1 MTVYETPNEPTGL
14 VYDAQ
19 GNKWRKDE
27 NDEYWL
33 KTTDSSALTRGTLVC
48 VYGPLSDTP
57 NFKVGGNVEIE
68 ELGAL
73 PVGSVILVDKY
84 GAYTRYNFG
93 YVRVSF
99 GGNDIVNFNHNT
111 ELDGKITVARIGWNS

>member
-33 KTTDSSALTRGTLVC
+33 KTTDASSLTWDADDQ
-48 VYGPLSDTP
+48 PS
-57 NFKVGGNVEIE
+57 EISW
-68 ELGAL
+68 LATD
-73 PVGSVILVDKY
+73 VQNS
-84 GAYTRYNFG
+84 
-93 YVRVSF
+93 S
-99 GGNDIVNFNHNT
+99 IVA
-111 ELDGKITVARIGWNS
+111 G

>member
-19 GNKWRKDE
+19 GNKWRKDK

-33 KTTDSSALTRGTLVC
+33 KTTDPSALTWGTLVC

-73 PVGSVILVDKY
+73 PVGSVVLVDTY
-84 GAYTRYNFG
+84 GAYTRFDFG

-99 GGNDIVNFNHNT
+99 GGNDTMTFNHNT
-111 ELDGKITVARIGWNS
+111 KFDGKITVARIGWSS

>member
-33 KTTDSSALTRGTLVC
+33 KTTDSSALTWGTLVC

-73 PVGSVILVDKY
+73 PEGSVILADKY

-111 ELDGKITVARIGWNS
+111 EFDGKITVARIGWRS

>member
-1 MTVYETPNEPTGL
+1 MTVYETPNEPTGP

-33 KTTDSSALTRGTLVC
+33 KTTDASALTWGTLVC

-57 NFKVGGNVEIE
+57 NFKVGQTVDVG
-68 ELGAL
+68 ELQAL
-73 PVGSVILVDKY
+73 PVGSVILVDMY

-99 GGNDIVNFNHNT
+99 GGIDTVTFSHNT
-111 ELDGKITVARIGWNS
+111 KFNGKITVARIGWSS

>member
-33 KTTDSSALTRGTLVC
+33 KTTDSSALTWGTLVC

-73 PVGSVILVDKY
+73 PEGSVILADKY

>member
-1 MTVYETPNEPTGL
+1 M
-14 VYDAQ
+14 
-19 GNKWRKDE
+19 
-27 NDEYWL
+27 

-73 PVGSVILVDKY
+73 PEGSVILADKY
-84 GAYTRYNFG
+84 GAYTRFDFG

-99 GGNDIVNFNHNT
+99 GGNDTVTFSHNT
-111 ELDGKITVARIGWNS
+111 KFDGKITLARIGWSS